1 MGWVQRL
8 KTSYYVPMP
17 EDGLAQKVWRS
28 TTRRRAPDFPRTIQ
42 IQTVTGCNG
51 ACVFCPYPLT
61 VESQPKGSMSR
72 EMFERVIEEAAAHR
86 VRRIS
91 PYLMNEP
98 FLDPTLL
105 DKLVFIRE
113 RAPSAKVV
121 LTTNG
126 SRLTPEVADRLLE
139 VDALHSLYISFQ
151 GVDKAEYEST
161 MRGSLVFEE
170 TLENVLGLIEKWRRK
185 GGRARFSIVVTMVQT
200 NRIDAEMAVAFWKSK
215 GVESKWTPLENRGR
229 LIASAQDLAPRGRPL
244 RPYAHCTRLFKQAY
258 LLFNGDLVLC
268 CTDYTRKMVLGNIRN
283 STLHAVWN
291 SPKARTVRR
300 LYSEGRLDQ
309 IPLCGGCEIG

>member
-1 MGWVQRL
+1 MGWVHRL

-17 EDGLAQKVWRS
+17 EDGLARRIWRS
-28 TTRRRAPDFPRTIQ
+28 ATRRRAPDFPRTIQ

-61 VESQPKGSMSR
+61 VESQPKGSMSQ
-72 EMFERVIEEAAAHR
+72 EMFERVIEEAAAHG

-105 DKLVFIRE
+105 DKLAFIRE
-113 RAPSAKVV
+113 RAPGAKVV

-126 SRLTPEVADRLLE
+126 SRLTPDVADRLLAM
-139 VDALHSLYISFQ
+139 DALHSLYISFQ
-151 GVDKAEYEST
+151 GVEKAAYEST
-161 MRGSLVFEE
+161 MRGSLVFER
-170 TLENVLGLIEKWRRK
+170 TLENVLGLVEKWKRK
-185 GGRARFSIVVTMVQT
+185 GGRSRFSIVVTMVQT
-200 NRIDAEMAVAFWKSK
+200 NRIDAEKAVAFWRSK

-229 LIASAQDLAPRGRPL
+229 LIATAQELAPPGRPL

-268 CTDYTRKMVLGNIRN
+268 CTDYTRKMVLGNIQN
-283 STLHAVWN
+283 STLRDVWN
-291 SPKARTVRR
+291 SPKAWTIRR

-309 IPLCGGCEIG
+309 LPLCEGCEIG

>member
-1 MGWVQRL
+1 
-8 KTSYYVPMP
+8 MP
-17 EDGLAQKVWRS
+17 EDGLAERLWKS
-28 TTRRRAPDFPRTIQ
+28 ATRRRAPDFPRTIQ

-61 VESQPKGSMSR
+61 VESQPKGAMAR
-72 EMFERVIEEAAAHR
+72 ELFERVIEEAAAHG

-105 DKLVFIRE
+105 DKLAFIQA
-113 RAPSAKVV
+113 RAPAAKVV

-126 SRLTPEVADRLLE
+126 SRLTPAVADRLLAMN
-139 VDALHSLYISFQ
+139 ALHSLYISFQ
-151 GVDKAEYEST
+151 GVEKAEYEST
-161 MRGSLVFEE
+161 MRGSLIFER
-170 TLENVLGLIEKWRRK
+170 TLENVLGLIEKWKRRE
-185 GGRARFSIVVTMVQT
+185 RRDRFSIVVTMVQT
-200 NRIDAEMAVAFWKSK
+200 NRIDAEKAIAFWRSQ

-229 LIASAQDLAPRGRPL
+229 HIAAARDLAPPHRPL
-244 RPYAHCTRLFKQAY
+244 RRYAHCTRLFKQAY

-268 CTDYTRKMVLGNIRN
+268 CTDYTRKMVLGNIQQ
-283 STLHAVWN
+283 STIQAVWN

>member
-1 MGWVQRL
+1 MGWVQKL

-17 EDGLAQKVWRS
+17 EDGLTQRIWMSA
-28 TTRRRAPDFPRTIQ
+28 TRRRAPDFPRTIQ

-61 VESQPKGSMSR
+61 VESQPKGSMTR
-72 EMFERVIEEAAAHR
+72 EMFERVIEEAAAHG

-105 DKLVFIRE
+105 DKLAFIRE
-113 RAPSAKVV
+113 RAPGAKVV

-161 MRGSLVFEE
+161 MRGSLVFER
-170 TLENVLGLIEKWRRK
+170 TLGNVLGLIEKWKRK

-200 NRIDAEMAVAFWKSK
+200 NRIDAEKAVAFWKSK

-229 LIASAQDLAPRGRPL
+229 LIAAAQDLAPQGRPL
-244 RPYAHCTRLFKQAY
+244 RPYTHCTRLFKQAY

-283 STLHAVWN
+283 STLYAVWN

>member
-1 MGWVQRL
+1 MGWIRRL

-17 EDGLAQKVWRS
+17 EDGLAQRVWKS
-28 TTRRRAPDFPRTIQ
+28 ATRRRAPDFPRTIQ

-51 ACVFCPYPLT
+51 ACIFCPYPLT
-61 VESQPKGSMSR
+61 AESQPKGSMSQ
-72 EMFERVIEEAAAHR
+72 EMFERIIEEAAAHG

-98 FLDPTLL
+98 FLDPALL
-105 DKLVFIRE
+105 DKLAFIRA

-126 SRLTPEVADRLLE
+126 SRLTPEVVDRLLE
-139 VDALHSLYISFQ
+139 LDALHSLYISFQ
-151 GVDKAEYEST
+151 GLDKAEYEST
-161 MRGSLVFEE
+161 MRGSLVFER
-170 TLENVLGLIEKWRRK
+170 TLENVLGLIEKWKRR

-200 NRIDAEMAVAFWKSK
+200 NRIDAERAVAFWRSK

-229 LIASAQDLAPRGRPL
+229 LIASAQDLAPHGRPL

-258 LLFNGDLVLC
+258 ILFNGDLVLC

-283 STLHAVWN
+283 STLHDVWN